1 MIRLLLHN
9 SPIVFHMLSIERKDD
24 TGPFLACFDVDG
36 QRICRACRGSR
47 DAFKL
52 EPVLRAV
59 FTDAGGQLKAS
70 G

>member
-9 SPIVFHMLSIERKDD
+9 SPIVFHMLSIERPREA
-24 TGPFLACFDVDG
+24 GPYLVCFDVDG
-36 QRICRACRGSR
+36 QQVCRACRGSR
-47 DAFKL
+47 EAFKL
-52 EPVLRAV
+52 EPILRAV